1 MISSLMKFISES
13 TDTPM
18 EPLIER
24 HLDKNGNK
32 LDMGKFRRYIRSR
45 KPRSKAYNGPFVFVN
60 NAIIEQAKH
69 IIAHNKDTSYEEAIQ
84 FSYCNI
90 MEHYITE
97 LWNRT
102 KQMYEIDKQFAEDLF
117 QTEADLIPF
126 EAFAHLPYNTFCI
139 DYDFSVHGMRCEG
152 LVVDVYIDGKIVA
165 VTAVGVFDGGKHGL
179 FTNEYD
185 FRKGMMCKVNEDP
198 DKKNRD
204 PVPMPEVNAIWN
216 IICQLCMFLSQ
227 PKPDDVVKAKPSSN
241 HGKKKQKVKDVSK
254 WEVGFRYG
262 QAIKN
267 MVKPKT
273 ESTTTHLTGKTHA
286 SPKPHVRKAHWQHYH
301 VGKGRKQIVTKWIS
315 PVLVNINTGNDII
328 TTCHK

>member
-1 MISSLMKFISES
+1 MTSSLMKFIGES
-13 TDTPM
+13 TGTPI

-69 IIAHNKDTSYEEAIQ
+69 IIHNTDASYEEAIQ

-97 LWNRT
+97 LWNHT
-102 KQMYEIDKQFAEDLF
+102 KQIYEVDKQFAEDLF

-152 LVVDVYIDGKIVA
+152 LVVDVYIDGKIVT
-165 VTAVGVFDGGKHGL
+165 VTAVGVFGKKHGL
-179 FTNEYD
+179 FANEYD
-185 FRKGMMCKVNEDP
+185 FRKGMCKVNEDP

-204 PVPMPEVNAIWN
+204 PVPMPEVNVIWN

-241 HGKKKQKVKDVSK
+241 HGKQKVKDVSK

-273 ESTTTHLTGKTHA
+273 ESTTTQLTDKTHA

-301 VGKGRKQIVTKWIS
+301 TGKGRTEIVLKWKAPSLINAEAS
-315 PVLVNINTGNDII
+315 DDLPVVA
-328 TTCHK
+328 HK

>member
-1 MISSLMKFISES
+1 MISSLMKFISDS

-32 LDMGKFRRYIRSR
+32 LDMEKFRRYIRSR

-97 LWNRT
+97 LWNHT

-152 LVVDVYIDGKIVA
+152 LVVDVYIDGKIVT
-165 VTAVGVFDGGKHGL
+165 VTAGVYLTVISMGFLQMNMIFVRACVRLMKIL
-179 FTNEYD
+179 T
-185 FRKGMMCKVNEDP
+185 RKTG
-198 DKKNRD
+198 
-204 PVPMPEVNAIWN
+204 I
-216 IICQLCMFLSQ
+216 QFLCLRLM
-227 PKPDDVVKAKPSSN
+227 
-241 HGKKKQKVKDVSK
+241 
-254 WEVGFRYG
+254 RYG
-262 QAIKN
+262 ILYANYACSCHSRNLMTLLKLSRRRI
-267 MVKPKT
+267 MVKRSK
-273 ESTTTHLTGKTHA
+273 
-286 SPKPHVRKAHWQHYH
+286 R
-301 VGKGRKQIVTKWIS
+301 
-315 PVLVNINTGNDII
+315 
-328 TTCHK
+328 